1 MKHEDA
7 YQDYMHGMKYR
18 DIAEKYNVSVSAVKS
33 WSTRYWKDATKN
45 KKLQPKPKQV
55 ATKQSIKNKLFIS
68 VDANKSLTEKRKLFC
83 VYYAT
88 SYNALQSYLKAYGGN
103 KDVAKVEG
111 CKLLTDPNVK
121 AEVKR
126 LRDILR
132 TDMDIGLPDML
143 RYCLKVVNVD
153 IGDYVVLKNGFV
165 KIRNGESCDTS
176 LIDEVKETN
185 SGISIK
191 LADKKWAWDK
201 IEKYLG
207 FDESAKLQA
216 NLQNEKLQA
225 EIASLNKSDGKNAIQ
240 DHNEN
245 IQALADLLKHPV
257 PDRHVE
263 EFEKRDD
270 NEHSETS

>member
-18 DIAEKYNVSVSAVKS
+18 DIAEKYDVSVSAVKS
-33 WSTRYWKDATKN
+33 WATRYWKVATTE
-45 KKLQPKPKQV
+45 KKLQPKPKRV
-55 ATKQSIKNKLFIS
+55 ATKSSIKKKLLNS
-68 VDANKSLTEKRKLFC
+68 VDTNDELTEKRRLFC

-88 SYNALQSYLKAYGGN
+88 SYNATQAYIKAYGSSKN
-103 KDVAKVEG
+103 TAMVEG
-111 CKLLTDPNVK
+111 CKLLKSPKIQD
-121 AEVKR
+121 EIKR

-132 TDMDIGLPDML
+132 TDIDIGLPDML

-165 KIRNGESCDTS
+165 KIRSGESCDTS

-207 FDESAKLQA
+207 FDESTKLQA

-225 EIASLNKSDGKNAIQ
+225 EIAALNKSDGKDAIQ

-263 EFEKRDD
+263 EFEKSDD
-270 NEHSETS
+270 NEQSETS